1 MSASAGLHSGPV
13 LPEMPDLSHLTEE
26 ERKIILGVMDRQKKE
41 EEKEQSMLK
50 KLHQQFEMYKDQVK
64 KMGDE
69 AQTTQEQKTDAPICG
84 ICHKTKFAD
93 GCGHLCSY
101 CQTKFCARCGG
112 RVSLRSNK
120 VMWVCNLCR
129 KQQEILT
136 KSGAWFYSG
145 PGDALPP
152 GASDPRRRHEEAPQE
167 KKAKLQEAPLLYQG
181 PPGDRSRAPGL
192 LRQASLNNDSGLKP
206 NDPLSN
212 RKRSPSATRDP
223 NQKYD
228 QREEKAERS
237 QYAPGE
243 GGMPR
248 SPSDYGAGDRQ
259 WRGGYGHSYEDA
271 EVARGAYRARR
282 GGWHSQEEYPPEPG
296 FLPDGP
302 PLSEHELQRQR
313 QEEYQNRYRSDP
325 NLARYP
331 VKPQPYEEQMRMHAE
346 VSRFR
351 HERRHSD
358 VSLAYTEME
367 EPLGPLRGPHYS
379 PGPGQ
384 THWRSNHS
392 PPNVDS
398 LHRQQLLDPASAVRK
413 SKREK
418 MDSMLRNDSLSSDQS
433 ESVRPPPPK
442 PHKTK
447 RGGKM
452 RQVSLS
458 SSEEELATTPEY
470 TSCEDVEIE
479 SESVSEKGDLDG
491 HWWDHTTWH
500 SSDASS
506 MSLHPVTWQPS
517 KDGDRLIG
525 RILLNKRMK
534 DGSVPRD
541 SGALLGL
548 KVVGGKMTESG
559 RLCAFITKVRKGSL
573 ADTVGHLRPGDQV
586 LEWNGRLLQGA
597 TFKEVYNIILESKP
611 EPQVELVVSR
621 PIGDIPRIPESTH
634 AQLESSSSSFESQ
647 KMERPSI
654 SVTSPMSPGML
665 RDAPQYLSG
674 QLTSQS
680 LSRRIEPFSPKVQVK
695 LWYDKVGHQLIVTI
709 LGAKDLPSRED
720 GRPLNPYVKI
730 YFLPDRSDKSKRRTK
745 TVKKS
750 LEPKWNQTFMYSP
763 VHRRE
768 FRERMLEITLWDQA
782 RVREE
787 ESEFLGEILIELETA
802 LLDDEPHWYK
812 LQTHDVSSV
821 PLPKSSPCLQRRGL
835 HGDSPTRR
843 LQTKG
848 PYVYSTGSQRI
859 SDSEFSD
866 YDGEDGVGVVSDYRN
881 GRDLQSSTLSV
892 PEQVLSS
899 NHCSRSADI
908 NRARSRSPSMPPSQ
922 RNYGAPDRHEYHHRS
937 RSADQRSTMERPTY
951 SRSRSTERPPD
962 GPHMRS
968 SMPSLPSGHSAP
980 PSPALS
986 RANPHGGSVQTSPTG
1001 TPVNSRRGRQLPQ
1014 LPPKGTLERSAMDVE
1029 ERTRQMKL
1037 KMNKYKQ
1044 GTGSD
1049 SRLEQDY
1056 NKRSGRDPQRG
1067 ENLSAKSSDSDV
1079 SDVSAVSRTSSASRF
1094 SSMSYISVQSERP
1107 RGSRKIRQMGTAAGG
1122 NMTKSTS
1129 IGGDMCSLEKTDGSQ
1144 SDTAVSLVG
1153 TDVKK
1158 RRSSI
1163 GAKMAAVVGLSRKSR
1178 SASQLSQTEAG
1189 GKKLRSTIQRS
1200 TETGLAVEMRSRM
1213 TRQASREST
1222 DGSMNSYSSEGNLI
1236 FPGVRLSSESQFS
1249 DFLDGLGP
1257 AQLVGRQTL
1266 ATPPMGDIQIGM
1278 VEKKGALEV
1287 EVIRARGLVG
1297 KSSSK
1302 ALPAPYVK
1310 VYLLENGACIAKK
1323 KTKVARKTLD
1333 PLYQQQLPFEESPG
1347 GKVLQIIVW
1356 GDYGRM
1362 DHKSFMGAAQILL
1375 DDLDLSNMVIG
1386 WFKLFPPSSLV
1397 DPTLAPLTRRAS
1409 QSSLDSGS
1417 GPFGRS

>member
-1 MSASAGLHSGPV
+1 MSAPAVPRSGPV

-64 KMGDE
+64 KMGEE
-69 AQTTQEQKTDAPICG
+69 APSTQEQKSDAPTCG

-136 KSGAWFYSG
+136 KSGAWFYSS
-145 PGDALPP
+145 PGDGLPS
-152 GASDPRRRHEEAPQE
+152 GASDPRCRHEEAPQE
-167 KKAKLQEAPLLYQG
+167 KKAKLQEAPLLYHG

-192 LRQASLNNDSGLKP
+192 PRQASLNNDSSLKP
-206 NDPLSN
+206 NDPLSI

-237 QYAPGE
+237 QYAPGA

-259 WRGGYGHSYEDA
+259 WRGGYGRSYEDA
-271 EVARGAYRARR
+271 EVARNAYRARR

-367 EPLGPLRGPHYS
+367 EPLGPLGDPHYS
-379 PGPGQ
+379 PGPGH

-392 PPNVDS
+392 PPGMDS
-398 LHRQQLLDPASAVRK
+398 LHRQQHLDPVSAVRK
-413 SKREK
+413 NKREK

-479 SESVSEKGDLDG
+479 SESVSEKGDSQRGKRQTFEQSHTLSEGQKKMVRFGG
-491 HWWDHTTWH
+491 HSLEEDAEWCEPQVKDSGVDTCSSTTLNEEH
-500 SSDASS
+500 SHSEK
-506 MSLHPVTWQPS
+506 HPVTWQPS

-586 LEWNGRLLQGA
+586 LEWNGRQLQGA

-634 AQLESSSSSFESQ
+634 SQLESSSSSFESQ

-654 SVTSPMSPGML
+654 SITSPMSHGVL

-674 QLTSQS
+674 QLT
-680 LSRRIEPFSPKVQVK
+680 VK

-802 LLDDEPHWYK
+802 MLDDEPHWYK

-821 PLPKSSPCLQRRGL
+821 PLPKSSPCLQRRAL

-843 LQTKG
+843 LQR
-848 PYVYSTGSQRI
+848 SQRI

-866 YDGEDGVGVVSDYRN
+866 YDGDDGVGVVSDYRN

-908 NRARSRSPSMPPSQ
+908 NRARSRSPSMPPTQSHFLTLPRTRHSQ
-922 RNYGAPDRHEYHHRS
+922 PHDSQLEELRNYRDPDRHEYHHRS
-937 RSADQRSTMERPTY
+937 RSADQRSVLERPMY
-951 SRSRSTERPPD
+951 SRSRSTERPLD

-968 SMPSLPSGHSAP
+968 SMPSLQSGHSAP

-986 RANPHGGSVQTSPTG
+986 RAHPRGGSVQTSPTG
-1001 TPVNSRRGRQLPQ
+1001 TPMNSRRGRQLPQ
-1014 LPPKGTLERSAMDVE
+1014 LPPKGTLERKDGGE
-1029 ERTRQMKL
+1029 E
-1037 KMNKYKQ
+1037 
-1044 GTGSD
+1044 
-1049 SRLEQDY
+1049 LEP
-1056 NKRSGRDPQRG
+1056 SP
-1067 ENLSAKSSDSDV
+1067 
-1079 SDVSAVSRTSSASRF
+1079 
-1094 SSMSYISVQSERP
+1094 
-1107 RGSRKIRQMGTAAGG
+1107 
-1122 NMTKSTS
+1122 
-1129 IGGDMCSLEKTDGSQ
+1129 
-1144 SDTAVSLVG
+1144 
-1153 TDVKK
+1153 
-1158 RRSSI
+1158 
-1163 GAKMAAVVGLSRKSR
+1163 
-1178 SASQLSQTEAG
+1178 EAG

-1222 DGSMNSYSSEGNLI
+1222 DGSMNSFSSEGNLI
-1236 FPGVRLSSESQFS
+1236 FAGVRLSSDSQFS

-1297 KSSSK
+1297 KPGSK

-1333 PLYQQQLPFEESPG
+1333 PLYQQQLSFEETPG

-1356 GDYGRM
+1356 GEYGRM

>member
-1 MSASAGLHSGPV
+1 MSAPHGPRGAPGPAAAAPSAAGA

-41 EEKEQSMLK
+41 EAKEQSMLK
-50 KLHQQFEMYKDQVK
+50 KLHQQFESYKDQVK
-64 KMGDE
+64 KMGEETKPAQDQKSE
-69 AQTTQEQKTDAPICG
+69 APTCG

-93 GCGHLCSY
+93 GCGHICSY

-136 KSGAWFYSG
+136 KSGAWFYDSEPGQVRGVFEGGPQGKKAKLHDPSLYAHQGASGDLTPASDRSRPHGGLLPRQASLDNGTGLRYSG
-145 PGDALPP
+145 PGDAPI
-152 GASDPRRRHEEAPQE
+152 D
-167 KKAKLQEAPLLYQG
+167 
-181 PPGDRSRAPGL
+181 
-192 LRQASLNNDSGLKP
+192 
-206 NDPLSN
+206 
-212 RKRSPSATRDP
+212 RKRSPSASRDP

-228 QREEKAERS
+228 QREGGDHP
-237 QYAPGE
+237 QYAPTDGS
-243 GGMPR
+243 MPR
-248 SPSDYGAGDRQ
+248 SPSDYGDVDPRRVPQGSHIFPDVNTMRSGYRDH
-259 WRGGYGHSYEDA
+259 RGPG
-271 EVARGAYRARR
+271 R
-282 GGWHSQEEYPPEPG
+282 WHSQEYPLDQE
-296 FLPDGP
+296 LDGP
-302 PLSEHELQRQR
+302 PSDFDLQRQR
-313 QEEYQNRYRSDP
+313 QEEFQTRYRSDP

-346 VSRFR
+346 VGRLR

-358 VSLAYTEME
+358 VSLAYTEQD
-367 EPLGPLRGPHYS
+367 EPGPIRLSRQHLTERRPPMVGQRSYSVDRSS
-379 PGPGQ
+379 PGPMGPGLGG
-384 THWRSNHS
+384 HRGSNRS
-392 PPNVDS
+392 PPTPHRSPVLGDRS
-398 LHRQQLLDPASAVRK
+398 GDLRRGDLGIGGDPMIRQQHHLDPNSAVRK
-413 SKREK
+413 TKREK
-418 MDSMLRNDSLSSDQS
+418 MESMLRNDSLSSDQS

-447 RGGKM
+447 KGGKM

-479 SESVSEKGDLDG
+479 SESVSEKGESQRGKRKTIGQAFISEPTHTLSERQKKMVRFGGHSFEEDLAWCEPQVKDSG
-491 HWWDHTTWH
+491 VDTCSSTTLNEEH
-500 SSDASS
+500 SHSEK
-506 MSLHPVTWQPS
+506 HPVTWQPS

-586 LEWNGRLLQGA
+586 LEWNGRILQGA

-621 PIGDIPRIPESTH
+621 PIGDIPRIPDSTH

-647 KMERPSI
+647 KMDRPSI
-654 SVTSPMSPGML
+654 SVTSPMSPSML

-674 QLTSQS
+674 QLS
-680 LSRRIEPFSPKVQVK
+680 VK

-709 LGAKDLPSRED
+709 LGAKDLPPRED
-720 GRPLNPYVKI
+720 GRPRNPYVKI

-812 LQTHDVSSV
+812 LQTHDVSSM
-821 PLPKSSPCLQRRGL
+821 PLPRSSPNAQRRQL
-835 HGDSPTRR
+835 HGESPTRR
-843 LQTKG
+843 LQR
-848 PYVYSTGSQRI
+848 SQRI
-859 SDSEFSD
+859 SDSEISD
-866 YDGEDGVGVVSDYRN
+866 YDCEDGVGVIKDYRPN
-881 GRDLQSSTLSV
+881 GRDFRSSTLSV
-892 PEQVLSS
+892 PEQMMSS

-908 NRARSRSPSMPPSQ
+908 NRARSRSPSVPPPSSRNHGVYPICREEAVRLLRSTRMTRAYSEGAYSSNFAYQ
-922 RNYGAPDRHEYHHRS
+922 RNHGAMDRHEFHSRS
-937 RSADQRSTMERPTY
+937 RSADQRPTIERLS
-951 SRSRSTERPPD
+951 SRSRSTERPHD
-962 GPHMRS
+962 SSLMR
-968 SMPSLPSGHSAP
+968 SMPSLPSGRSAP
-980 PSPALS
+980 PSPAMT
-986 RANPHGGSVQTSPTG
+986 RAHPRSGSVQTSPTS
-1001 TPVNSRRGRQLPQ
+1001 TPMSSRRGRQLPQ
-1014 LPPKGTLERSAMDVE
+1014 LPP
-1029 ERTRQMKL
+1029 
-1037 KMNKYKQ
+1037 
-1044 GTGSD
+1044 
-1049 SRLEQDY
+1049 
-1056 NKRSGRDPQRG
+1056 P
-1067 ENLSAKSSDSDV
+1067 
-1079 SDVSAVSRTSSASRF
+1079 
-1094 SSMSYISVQSERP
+1094 
-1107 RGSRKIRQMGTAAGG
+1107 
-1122 NMTKSTS
+1122 
-1129 IGGDMCSLEKTDGSQ
+1129 
-1144 SDTAVSLVG
+1144 G
-1153 TDVKK
+1153 TD
-1158 RRSSI
+1158 
-1163 GAKMAAVVGLSRKSR
+1163 RK
-1178 SASQLSQTEAG
+1178 AG
-1189 GKKLRSTIQRS
+1189 GKKLRSTVQRS

-1236 FPGVRLSSESQFS
+1236 FPGVRLSSDAQFS

-1297 KSSSK
+1297 KPGSK

-1347 GKVLQIIVW
+1347 GKVLQVIVW

-1362 DHKSFMGAAQILL
+1362 DHKSFMGAVQILL

-1386 WFKLFPPSSLV
+1386 WYKLFPPSSLV

-1409 QSSLDSGS
+1409 QSSLDSFS
-1417 GPFGRS
+1417 RS